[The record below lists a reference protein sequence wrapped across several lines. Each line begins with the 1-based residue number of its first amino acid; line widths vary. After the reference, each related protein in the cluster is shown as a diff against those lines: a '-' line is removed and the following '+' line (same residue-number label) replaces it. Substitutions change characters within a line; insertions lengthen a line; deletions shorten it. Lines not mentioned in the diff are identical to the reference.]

1 MSRSQHPASA
11 LVTAPS
17 SVPIAVHERPEV
29 QLPAND
35 VVPSSQSRAL
45 LLEYE
50 LRRLR
55 EERDIVLLRNVDTRS
70 VLGILCDCPRPQLE
84 PGQVLIRAGETEN
97 RMYLLLDGR
106 LRVHVDS
113 LQNDPVA
120 VLEPGETVGEL
131 ALLDE
136 KPRSAFV
143 VADTPATLL
152 ELDCDLFWSLVHSSH
167 EVALNLLSILAERLR
182 GSNGTVAQSRKLA
195 QEYQRHASV
204 DGLTGL
210 YNRRWLDDVLPRQIK
225 RSAIAG
231 EPMCVVM
238 IDVDHFKRFNDEHG
252 HRAGDFVLFSVA
264 RVLRERFRPTDLVAR
279 YGGEEFCV
287 VLPDTDLQGAQ
298 AAAERVREAVARAS
312 LDYEV
317 PLPSV
322 TISVGIS
329 LAQPDDAQG
338 RLIERADAALYRAKA
353 SGRNR
358 VELAPTVGAAAD
370 AAPEA

>member
-1 MSRSQHPASA
+1 MSASQRPAA
-11 LVTAPS
+11 LLVVPDS
-17 SVPIAVHERPEV
+17 PPIAVSERP
-29 QLPAND
+29 QLYLAAND
-35 VVPSSQSRAL
+35 SVPSSRSRAL

-50 LRRLR
+50 LKRLR
-55 EERDIVLLRNVDTRS
+55 EHKDIVLLRNVDTRS
-70 VLGILCDCPRPQLE
+70 VLGILCDCPRPQLA
-84 PGQVLIRAGETEN
+84 PGQVLIRAGEVED
-97 RMYLLLDGR
+97 RMYLVLDGR
-106 LRVHVDS
+106 LRVHVES

-143 VADTPATLL
+143 VADTDATLL
-152 ELDCDLFWSLVHSSH
+152 ELDCDHFWSLVHGSH

-210 YNRRWLDDVLPRQIK
+210 YNRRWLDEVLPRQIK
-225 RSAIAG
+225 RSAMQSA
-231 EPMCVVM
+231 PMCVVM

-298 AAAERVREAVARAS
+298 AAAERVRRAVAEAS
-312 LDYEV
+312 LEYEV

-322 TISVGIS
+322 TISVGI
-329 LAQPDDAQG
+329 AQATRDDVQA
-338 RLIERADAALYRAKA
+338 RLVERADAALYGAKA
-353 SGRNR
+353 AGRNR
-358 VELAPTVGAAAD
+358 VALAPFVNE
-370 AAPEA
+370 PEES

>member
-1 MSRSQHPASA
+1 MSLSQHPTAA
-11 LVTAPS
+11 LVVPASP
-17 SVPIAVHERPEV
+17 PIAVQEGP
-29 QLPAND
+29 QLHLAAND
-35 VVPSSQSRAL
+35 AVPSSRSHAL

-50 LRRLR
+50 LRQLR
-55 EERDIVLLRNVDTRS
+55 EQRDVVLLRNVDTRS

-84 PGQVLIRAGETEN
+84 PGEVLIRAGEIED

-143 VADTPATLL
+143 VADSRATLL
-152 ELDCDLFWSLVHSSH
+152 ELDCDHFWSLVHGSH

-182 GSNGTVAQSRKLA
+182 GSNGTVTQSRKLA

-210 YNRRWLDDVLPRQIK
+210 YNRRWLDDVLPRQLK
-225 RSAIAG
+225 RSAMQNEA
-231 EPMCVVM
+231 MCVVM
-238 IDVDHFKRFNDEHG
+238 IDVDHFKRFNDQHG

-287 VLPDTDLQGAQ
+287 VLPDTDLQGAK
-298 AAAERVREAVARAS
+298 AAAERVREAVSRAS

-329 LAQPDDAQG
+329 QG
-338 RLIERADAALYRAKA
+338 TAADTQASLVERADSALYRAKA
-353 SGRNR
+353 AGRNR
-358 VELAPTVGAAAD
+358 VAVAPHD
-370 AAPEA
+370 AQEA